1 MPKTGELMRCC
12 ICCKQKAKDDLY
24 DLAISVDMSDGKSSC
39 TIAEMIETVAS
50 IKLKPVPQSVC
61 EACWSYVNAAH
72 IIRDKIRRSK
82 YLQRYSENE
91 HGNDTIDE
99 IAANFEILAEDSSV
113 KCPEEDY
120 ECEYLDEYLEPNKP
134 NDHTYESRRDEEP
147 GEKEEEVEDSA
158 NHKSIPSSRAIL
170 LDASIVKDETVL
182 GDPCP
187 SDLHITRQFE
197 EPRTQFIQRDE
208 FHNQY
213 RLLEVTGE
221 RCCGCSFVAENRKE
235 LLQHSETVHA
245 IDITDSGDYCPIC
258 FYKFATDQHLER
270 HIEEFKS
277 TMVYVCLQCNRFYN
291 LRQKMFNHLLKC
303 GESISVLSA
312 DESDAEEN
320 ENLDNEEEYYEEIIE
335 DMYSNLNSPANDS
348 LIESYQ
354 RKMMRCRALFDEITS
369 NETFSCKLDE
379 AELNV
384 QDVQIIDQCTFETF
398 KFVRLRGERCCGC
411 AYTCATRG
419 QLMQHG
425 RAIHASD
432 KNLQDDLTCCLCGS
446 QFHVESEMVK
456 HLSFFTS
463 KELFFCTICN
473 ESFLCRESL
482 KTHQQTNESHQEQ
495 QRKKFQDT
503 DIEMFGSG
511 MFIELDMPL
520 VIEQLDRLQAEKNIN
535 RPKYI
540 RCIPMPEER
549 FIQNIT
555 EYTNYS
561 ILTVVGQRCCGCGK
575 FFDTLGDLKQHSQQ
589 EHTMSIASS
598 WISDQL
604 QCDIC
609 YAVFDFER
617 GLILHKSTRRNNK
630 TNLYLCKLCGL
641 LFTKKYCLA
650 RHMQFAPNHL
660 SELIVHASGRG
671 TSEADG
677 QDEKG
682 LDDAEI
688 NDPAESDPR
697 VSEAL
702 QLHKSVQQA
711 GLEKVGHFV
720 GYHCCFSKCT
730 ATFSNEEDLV
740 EHSRD
745 EHNGKR
751 QENETERK
759 SDKNICPSCCK
770 SYQDLVKLA
779 WHRFQRFVPRQYNCK
794 HCDKTFDKYPNLKLH
809 VDTEHSETPSNYV
822 CSVCDKSFVLNSRLK
837 AHMKLHTSQKDYG
850 CDICGVKFRSNGL
863 MKRHRRSVHSTER
876 PFECKLCPKR
886 FRVIEKFKIHQRVHT
901 GEKPFECTYCQRTF
915 SHFTDRKRH
924 IMTAHTGERPFKCSY
939 CTAAYIRNRELT
951 LHMQKHKDIIQ
962 NQASVV
968 KEECSY
974 ESG

>member
-12 ICCKQKAKDDLY
+12 ICCKHKANDDLY
-24 DLAISVDMSDGKSSC
+24 DLAISVDMSNGKSSC

-50 IKLKPVPQSVC
+50 IKLKPVPQSIC
-61 EACWSYVNAAH
+61 ESCWSYVNEAH
-72 IIRDKIRRSK
+72 LIRDQIRRSK
-82 YLQRYSENE
+82 YLQRCSESE
-91 HGNDTIDE
+91 HDNDTIVE

-113 KCPEEDY
+113 KFPDNNLPEEDY
-120 ECEYLDEYLEPNKP
+120 ESEYLDEYLEPTKSD
-134 NDHTYESRRDEEP
+134 DHTYDNPRDEEAVH
-147 GEKEEEVEDSA
+147 EEEEEVEEECA
-158 NHKSIPSSRAIL
+158 NPKNIPSSKSIL
-170 LDASIVKDETVL
+170 LDASVVQEKTVL
-182 GDPCP
+182 GVPCP
-187 SDLHITRQFE
+187 SDLHITRQFV
-197 EPRTQFIQRDE
+197 EPRSQFILRDE
-208 FHNQY
+208 YHTQY

-221 RCCGCSFVAENRKE
+221 RCCGCSFVAGNRKE

-245 IDITDSGDYCPIC
+245 IDITDIGDYCPMC
-258 FYKFATDQHLER
+258 FYKFATDRHLER
-270 HIEEFKS
+270 HMEEFKS
-277 TMVYVCLQCNRFYN
+277 TLIYVCLQCNRFYN

-303 GESISVLSA
+303 GESIDVLSP

-320 ENLDNEEEYYEEIIE
+320 ENPDNDEEYYEEIIE
-335 DMYSNLNSPANDS
+335 DTYSDMNSPVNDS
-348 LIESYQ
+348 LTEAYQ
-354 RKMMRCRALFDEITS
+354 RKMMYCRALFDEIVSNGTS
-369 NETFSCKLDE
+369 FSCKLDE

-384 QDVQIIDQCTFETF
+384 QDFQIIDQCSFETF

-411 AYTCATRG
+411 SYTCATRE

-425 RAIHASD
+425 KVMHVAD
-432 KNLQDDLTCCLCGS
+432 KIIQDDLTCCLCGS
-446 QFHVESEMVK
+446 QFHEESEMVR

-463 KELFFCTICN
+463 KELFFCTICH
-473 ESFLCRESL
+473 ESFLSRESL
-482 KTHQQTNESHQEQ
+482 KTHQQTNESH
-495 QRKKFQDT
+495 
-503 DIEMFGSG
+503 IEMFGSG
-511 MFIELDMPL
+511 KFVELDMPL
-520 VIEQLDRLQAEKNIN
+520 VMEQLDRLQAEKNIN

-555 EYTNYS
+555 KYKNYS
-561 ILTVVGQRCCGCGK
+561 VLTVVGQRCCGCGK
-575 FFDTLGDLKQHSQQ
+575 FFDTLTDLKQHSQQ
-589 EHTMSIASS
+589 EHTTSIASS

-671 TSEADG
+671 ASESVEVE
-677 QDEKG
+677 DEKG
-682 LDDAEI
+682 PEDTEM
-688 NDPAESDPR
+688 NDPPELDPR

-702 QLHKSVQQA
+702 QLHKSVQRA

-751 QENETERK
+751 LENETERK
-759 SDKNICPSCCK
+759 SDKNVCPSCCK
-770 SYQDLVKLA
+770 SYQDLAKLS
-779 WHRFQRFVPRQYNCK
+779 WHRFHRFIPRQYNCK
-794 HCDKTFDKYPNLKLH
+794 HCDKTFDKYPKLKLH
-809 VDTEHSETPSNYV
+809 VDTKHSESPSNYV

-837 AHMKLHTSQKDYG
+837 AHMKLHTTQKDYA
-850 CDICGVKFRSNGL
+850 CDICGDKFRSNGL
-863 MKRHRRSVHSTER
+863 LKRHRRSVHSTER
-876 PFECKLCPKR
+876 PYECKHCPKR

-939 CTAAYIRNRELT
+939 CPAAYIRNRELT
-951 LHMQKHKDIIQ
+951 LHMQKHKDIVQ
-962 NQASVV
+962 NEAGVMKQES
-968 KEECSY
+968 CY